1 MPTRRDV
8 PEGSNDALLAK
19 DILDA
24 MNAGLIDAR
33 TALNLYRKSVNA
45 PDETTATSTA
55 FNEMLAS
62 STPANFNSLADDAA
76 RLELLRRNQREIL
89 FLLRELLA
97 VVNAYNAWFTQV
109 RGALAKVLRFIR
121 RSGE

>member
-62 STPANFNSLADDAA
+62 TTPAAFNGLADDAA
-76 RLELLRRNQREIL
+76 RLALLRRNQREIL

-109 RGALAKVLRFIR
+109 RGSLAKVLRFLR